1 VILRDIE
8 AKVSIIFFVGLF
20 FPIGL
25 CFLILFHKINYLMMI
40 LFVPLFLFILSIL
53 FQKLVKIDILLIGLL
68 EDYSKRERKKFDEFI
83 FFLQNFAKNLK
94 TNISPELAFV
104 NTYTQNEESFILLKK
119 RLSEQI
125 AKLLNFNSSFRAIL
139 ENLKI
144 NFNSIR
150 YYIIINTLEK
160 MVDQDAYL
168 SSEKIIEI
176 LEILYKHKHLEEKLG
191 IIIKGEKFKVLL
203 FLFLL
208 PIIIG
213 AIGGM
218 FPLVAMLSNNNNLN
232 IEEASYAIGIN
243 AVEFMVI
250 FFTLLSSNLITS
262 YYFLKIIKFD
272 NKILLIFLSNLT
284 YTLIFIIS

>member
-1 VILRDIE
+1 
-8 AKVSIIFFVGLF
+8 
-20 FPIGL
+20 
-25 CFLILFHKINYLMMI
+25 MMI

-68 EDYSKRERKKFDEFI
+68 EDYSKRERRKFDEFI

-125 AKLLNFNSSFRAIL
+125 AKLLNFNSSFRDIL

-176 LEILYKHKHLEEKLG
+176 LEILYKHKRLEEKLG

-232 IEEASYAIGIN
+232 IEEASYNIDIN

-284 YTLIFIIS
+284 YTLIFIITYTNLSTII